1 VLAGICSRSAVPLA
15 LPCAYAY
22 SRTLSQ
28 LSTLSVSTAV
38 YLYTFADD
46 SARDNWLKIAR
57 GAGAIGTFGVG
68 PAWVIQGLQDAPAR
82 KAITAAGGTVS

>member
-1 VLAGICSRSAVPLA
+1 MHSPLGRARSARA
-15 LPCAYAY
+15 DGE
-22 SRTLSQ
+22 T
-28 LSTLSVSTAV
+28 V